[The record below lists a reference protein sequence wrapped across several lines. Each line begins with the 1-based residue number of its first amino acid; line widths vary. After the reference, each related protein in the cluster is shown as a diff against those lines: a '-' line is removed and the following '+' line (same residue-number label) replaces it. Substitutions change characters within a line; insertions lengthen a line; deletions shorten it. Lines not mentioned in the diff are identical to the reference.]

1 MTFLY
6 PNVLYALILPA
17 LLAAAA
23 WWLWRRRSRKWEVL
37 VSPDYRHELV
47 HAPAS
52 WHRVLPV
59 IFSVLAAVFCILSI
73 ARPIDGYTEVKEV
86 PKSRNILIAI
96 DCSRS
101 MLSKDASPSRLG
113 RAKTAAYDLLDA
125 LPGDNFGI
133 IIFSG
138 ESVLLMPLTHDHNA
152 LKETI
157 EQLQFGWVSQGGT
170 NLEKV
175 VRLALQT
182 FKRDKEADSKN
193 ALVILSDGEDTVNV
207 TYKTAEAARQSKL
220 IIVTAGIGTTIGT
233 TIPDDN
239 SPSGLYRDRRG
250 QHVVSRLNPDSLQY
264 LANQTD
270 GQYVQL
276 SDGAALNRFVKD
288 IAERLDVTEGK
299 EETRRIPNDRYII
312 FAVPALICLILTLI
326 AGTRWRSFRRSS
338 RRGMALLAGTTLL
351 CTGLMGTE
359 ARADTA
365 MLDNVTDL
373 IRTGKTEEAVKAI
386 DGMIALPD
394 LPEETRQALEFAK
407 GCLEQKAGNP
417 KEAAEAFSQA
427 LLSPNRSLQSDSH
440 FNLGNM
446 EAAKAKTAM
455 TFSRPEEKQTPPQA
469 ASIDDQIKKI
479 DARLAK
485 IPEAKQ
491 HVKEAV
497 KRFDDA
503 LSAHRS
509 HEGAAANKEEML
521 RYDKELD
528 EYRKQLEE
536 LKKKL
541 EEEKKKQQQQQ
552 DQQNKDQQ
560 NKDQQNKDQ
569 QNKDQQN
576 KDQQNKDQQNKDQQN
591 KDQQN
596 KDQQNKDQQNKDQQ
610 NKDQQNK
617 DQQNKDQQNKDQQ
630 NKDQQNKDQQNKDQ
644 QNKDQQNKDQQNKDQ
659 QNKDQQNKDQQNK
672 DQQNKDQQNK
682 DQQNKDQ
689 QNKDQQNK
697 DQQNKDQ
704 QNKDQ
709 QNKDQQNKDQ
719 QNKDQQNKDQQ
730 NKDQQNKG
738 QQNTPGSQDKNKQDE
753 MKNTPLPSSPE
764 KDKLP
769 ETPASSTSQPQP
781 TGEDGKPVPVAVQKE
796 SKEAK
801 ERREARAIL
810 MERRDIEPG
819 CPVPQ
824 RSPDYPPD
832 KDY

>member
-17 LLAAAA
+17 LLTAAA

-386 DGMIALPD
+386 DGMIALSD

-552 DQQNKDQQ
+552 QQ
-560 NKDQQNKDQ
+560 
-569 QNKDQQN
+569 
-576 KDQQNKDQQNKDQQN
+576 
-591 KDQQN
+591 
-596 KDQQNKDQQNKDQQ
+596 
-610 NKDQQNK
+610 
-617 DQQNKDQQNKDQQ
+617 
-630 NKDQQNKDQQNKDQ
+630 
-644 QNKDQQNKDQQNKDQ
+644 
-659 QNKDQQNKDQQNK
+659 
-672 DQQNKDQQNK
+672 DQQNK

>member
-697 DQQNKDQ
+697 
-704 QNKDQ
+704 
-709 QNKDQQNKDQ
+709 
-719 QNKDQQNKDQQ
+719 
-730 NKDQQNKG
+730 G

>member
-6 PNVLYALILPA
+6 PYVLYALILPA

-37 VSPDYRHELV
+37 VSPEYRQELV
-47 HAPAS
+47 HAPAT

-59 IFSVLAAVFCILSI
+59 IFAVLASIFAILSV
-73 ARPIDGYTEVKEV
+73 ARPVDGYTEVREI

-101 MLSKDASPSRLG
+101 MLSKDASPTRLG

-138 ESVLLMPLTHDHNA
+138 DAVLLMPLTHDHNA

-170 NLEKV
+170 NLENV

-182 FKRDKEADSKN
+182 FKRDKEADARN
-193 ALVILSDGEDTVNV
+193 ALVILSDGEDTVNI
-207 TYKTAEAARQSKL
+207 TYKTAEAARQHEL

-233 TIPDDN
+233 TIPDEQ

-250 QHVVSRLNPDSLQY
+250 QHVVSKLNPESLQY
-264 LANQTD
+264 LARQTD

-288 IAERLDVTEGK
+288 IADRLDVTEGR
-299 EETRRIPNDRYII
+299 EEVRRVPNDRYVI
-312 FAVPALICLILTLI
+312 FAVPALICLILTLL
-326 AGTRWRSFRRSS
+326 AGTRWRSFRRSG
-338 RRGMALLAGTTLL
+338 RRGMAALGAMLLLSAGLL
-351 CTGLMGTE
+351 GTE
-359 ARADTA
+359 ARADTSA
-365 MLDNVTDL
+365 LDNVTDL
-373 IRTGKTEEAVKAI
+373 LRTGKTEEAVNAI
-386 DGMIALPD
+386 DGMLSAPD
-394 LPEETRQALEFAK
+394 LAEETRQALEFAK
-407 GCLEQKAGNP
+407 GWLERKEGNA
-417 KEAAEAFSQA
+417 KEAAEAFSRA
-427 LLSPNRSLQSDSH
+427 LLSPKASLQADSH
-440 FNLGNM
+440 FNLGNL
-446 EAAKAKTAM
+446 EAAQARKTM
-455 TFSRPEEKQTPPQA
+455 TFSGPEEEQPKPQSS
-469 ASIDDQIKKI
+469 SIDDQIKEI

-485 IPEAKQ
+485 IPVAKE

-503 LSAHRS
+503 INAYRS
-509 HEGAAANKEEML
+509 HEGAAANREDML
-521 RYDKELD
+521 RYDKALD

-541 EEEKKKQQQQQ
+541 EEEKKKQQEQQ
-552 DQQNKDQQ
+552 DQQNKDQQNKDQQNKDQQNKDQQNKDQQDKDQQ

-576 KDQQNKDQQNKDQQN
+576 KDQQNKDQQNKDQQDKDQQD

-596 KDQQNKDQQNKDQQ
+596 KDQQNKDQQDKDNAQGRENQ
-610 NKDQQNK
+610 GDRN
-617 DQQNKDQQNKDQQ
+617 
-630 NKDQQNKDQQNKDQ
+630 
-644 QNKDQQNKDQQNKDQ
+644 
-659 QNKDQQNKDQQNK
+659 
-672 DQQNKDQQNK
+672 
-682 DQQNKDQ
+682 
-689 QNKDQQNK
+689 
-697 DQQNKDQ
+697 
-704 QNKDQ
+704 
-709 QNKDQQNKDQ
+709 
-719 QNKDQQNKDQQ
+719 
-730 NKDQQNKG
+730 
-738 QQNTPGSQDKNKQDE
+738 E
-753 MKNTPLPSSPE
+753 MKNAPLPSSPE

-769 ETPASSTSQPQP
+769 ETPGAEQPQP
-781 TGEDGKPVPVAVQKE
+781 QPRPEGDKPVPIATQKE
-796 SKEAK
+796 SKEEK

-824 RSPDYPPD
+824 RSPEIPPD

>member
-386 DGMIALPD
+386 DGMIALSD

-644 QNKDQQNKDQQNKDQ
+644 QNKDQQNKDQQNK
-659 QNKDQQNKDQQNK
+659 
-672 DQQNKDQQNK
+672 
-682 DQQNKDQ
+682 
-689 QNKDQQNK
+689 
-697 DQQNKDQ
+697 
-704 QNKDQ
+704 
-709 QNKDQQNKDQ
+709 
-719 QNKDQQNKDQQ
+719 
-730 NKDQQNKG
+730 G

>member
-6 PNVLYALILPA
+6 PYVLYALILPA
-17 LLAAAA
+17 LLAVAA

-37 VSPDYRHELV
+37 VSPEYRQELV
-47 HAPAS
+47 HAPAT

-59 IFSVLAAVFCILSI
+59 IFAVLASIFAILSV
-73 ARPIDGYTEVKEV
+73 ARPVDGYTEVREI

-101 MLSKDASPSRLG
+101 MLSKDASPTRLG

-138 ESVLLMPLTHDHNA
+138 DAVLLMPLTHDHNA

-170 NLEKV
+170 NLENV

-182 FKRDKEADSKN
+182 FKRDKEADARN
-193 ALVILSDGEDTVNV
+193 ALVILSDGEDTVNI
-207 TYKTAEAARQSKL
+207 TYKTAEAARQHEL

-233 TIPDDN
+233 TIPDEQ

-250 QHVVSRLNPDSLQY
+250 QHVVSKLNPESLQY
-264 LANQTD
+264 LARQTD

-299 EETRRIPNDRYII
+299 EEVRRVPNDRYVI
-312 FAVPALICLILTLI
+312 FAVPALICLILTLL
-326 AGTRWRSFRRSS
+326 AGTRWRSFRRSG
-338 RRGMALLAGTTLL
+338 RRGMAALGAMLLLSAGLL
-351 CTGLMGTE
+351 GTE
-359 ARADTA
+359 ARADMGA
-365 MLDNVTDL
+365 LDNITDL
-373 IRTGKTEEAVKAI
+373 LRTGKTEEAVTSI
-386 DGMIALPD
+386 DEMLSAPD
-394 LPEETRQALEFAK
+394 LAQETRQALEFAK
-407 GCLEQKAGNP
+407 GWLEQKEGNA
-417 KEAAEAFSQA
+417 KEAAEAFSRA
-427 LLSPNRSLQSDSH
+427 LLSPKASLQADSH
-440 FNLGNM
+440 FNLGNL
-446 EAAKAKTAM
+446 EAAQARKTM
-455 TFSRPEEKQTPPQA
+455 TFSRPDEEQPQA
-469 ASIDDQIKKI
+469 RPSSIDDQIKEI

-485 IPEAKQ
+485 IPVAKE

-503 LSAHRS
+503 INAYRS
-509 HEGAAANKEEML
+509 HEGAAANREDML

-541 EEEKKKQQQQQ
+541 EEEKKKQQE
-552 DQQNKDQQ
+552 QQNKDQQ
-560 NKDQQNKDQ
+560 NKDNA
-569 QNKDQQN
+569 
-576 KDQQNKDQQNKDQQN
+576 
-591 KDQQN
+591 
-596 KDQQNKDQQNKDQQ
+596 
-610 NKDQQNK
+610 
-617 DQQNKDQQNKDQQ
+617 
-630 NKDQQNKDQQNKDQ
+630 
-644 QNKDQQNKDQQNKDQ
+644 
-659 QNKDQQNKDQQNK
+659 
-672 DQQNKDQQNK
+672 
-682 DQQNKDQ
+682 
-689 QNKDQQNK
+689 
-697 DQQNKDQ
+697 
-704 QNKDQ
+704 
-709 QNKDQQNKDQ
+709 
-719 QNKDQQNKDQQ
+719 
-730 NKDQQNKG
+730 
-738 QQNTPGSQDKNKQDE
+738 QDREDRNE
-753 MKNTPLPSSPE
+753 MKNAQLPSSPE

-769 ETPASSTSQPQP
+769 ETPGAEQPQP
-781 TGEDGKPVPVAVQKE
+781 QPRPEGDKPVPVATQKE
-796 SKEAK
+796 SKEEK

-824 RSPDYPPD
+824 RSPEIPPD

>member
-233 TIPDDN
+233 TIPDEN

-338 RRGMALLAGTTLL
+338 RRGMALLAGTVLL
-351 CTGLMGTE
+351 CTGLLGTE

-446 EAAKAKTAM
+446 EAAKAKTSM
-455 TFSRPEEKQTPPQA
+455 TFSRSEEKQTPPQP
-469 ASIDDQIKKI
+469 ASIDDQIKEI

-491 HVKEAV
+491 HIKEAV

-541 EEEKKKQQQQQ
+541 EEEKKKQQQ
-552 DQQNKDQQ
+552 QQNKDQQ

-617 DQQNKDQQNKDQQ
+617 EQQNKDQQNKDQQ

-659 QNKDQQNKDQQNK
+659 QN
-672 DQQNKDQQNK
+672 
-682 DQQNKDQ
+682 
-689 QNKDQQNK
+689 
-697 DQQNKDQ
+697 
-704 QNKDQ
+704 
-709 QNKDQQNKDQ
+709 
-719 QNKDQQNKDQQ
+719 
-730 NKDQQNKG
+730 
-738 QQNTPGSQDKNKQDE
+738 TPGSQDKNKQDE

-769 ETPASSTSQPQP
+769 EAPASSTSQPQP
-781 TGEDGKPVPVAVQKE
+781 TGEDGKPVPVAAQKE